1 MPVKILIAADHKLM
15 REGLRLLLDSQP
27 GMKFIAEA
35 GNGLDA
41 TDATQMHNPDI
52 VIMDINIPG
61 LNGIDATKQ
70 LLKFNPDVNSIAE
83 LKIFALREGLTSL
96 DF

>member
-27 GMKFIAEA
+27 DMKFIAEA

>member
-1 MPVKILIAADHKLM
+1 M
-15 REGLRLLLDSQP
+15 LDSQP

>member
-1 MPVKILIAADHKLM
+1 M
-15 REGLRLLLDSQP
+15 LDSQP
-27 GMKFIAEA
+27 DMKFIAEA